1 MTATAVLL
9 LLAAYFIGSIPFGI
23 LVGRGLFGVDP
34 REVGSGNIGTVNSL
48 RALGKVGGALV
59 LVGDVIK
66 GIAPTLVASTYLHLN
81 PWLVAAIGLATI
93 VGHNWS
99 IFLRFGGG
107 KGVAT
112 GLGVVGVLAW
122 QAALAFAAVW
132 LAAVLITRYA
142 SLASIL
148 GSAAVPLAF
157 VAVKS
162 PLPYVVFG
170 VVALVF
176 VMWRHAANIQ
186 RLIAGTE
193 LKLGNRSP
201 RGAQ

>member
-1 MTATAVLL
+1 MTATAV
-9 LLAAYFIGSIPFGI
+9 AALIVGAYLVGSIPFGI

-34 REVGSGNIGTVNSL
+34 REVGSGNIGTVNSM
-48 RALGKVGGALV
+48 RALGKFGGALV
-59 LVGDVIK
+59 LIGDVIK
-66 GIAPTLVASTYLHLN
+66 GIAPTLVAAAFLHLDA
-81 PWLVAAIGLATI
+81 WLVAATGLATI
-93 VGHNWS
+93 AGHNWS
-99 IFLRFGGG
+99 VFLRFGGG

-122 QAALAFAAVW
+122 QAALAFAVVW
-132 LAAVLITRYA
+132 LATVLITRYA

-162 PLPYVVFG
+162 PVAYVVFG

-176 VMWRHAANIQ
+176 VMWRHAANVQ
-186 RLIAGTE
+186 RLFAGTE
-193 LKLGNRSP
+193 LKLGQRS
-201 RGAQ
+201 

>member
-1 MTATAVLL
+1 MIATVTLL
-9 LLAAYFIGSIPFGI
+9 VAAYLIGSIPFGI

-34 REVGSGNIGTVNSL
+34 RGVGSGNIGTVNSM
-48 RALGKVGGALV
+48 RALGKLGGVLV
-59 LVGDVIK
+59 LIGDVIK
-66 GIAPTLVASTYLHLN
+66 GIVPTLVASQFLRLD

-93 VGHNWS
+93 AGHNWS
-99 IFLRFGGG
+99 VFLRFGGG

-122 QAALAFAAVW
+122 QAALAFAVVW
-132 LAAVLITRYA
+132 LATVLITRYA

-157 VAVKS
+157 IAVKS
-162 PLPYVVFG
+162 PVAFVVFG
-170 VVALVF
+170 VVALAF

-186 RLIAGTE
+186 RLFCGTE
-193 LKLGNRSP
+193 LKFGHRS
-201 RGAQ
+201 

>member
-1 MTATAVLL
+1 MTIALL
-9 LLAAYFIGSIPFGI
+9 IVAAYLIGSIPFGI

-34 REVGSGNIGTVNSL
+34 REVGSGNIGTVNSM
-48 RALGKVGGALV
+48 RALGRFGGALV

-66 GIAPTLVASTYLHLN
+66 GIAPTLFASAYLHLDS
-81 PWLVAAIGLATI
+81 WLVAATGLATI
-93 VGHNWS
+93 AGHNWS
-99 IFLRFGGG
+99 VFLRFGGG

-122 QAALAFAAVW
+122 QAALAFAVVW
-132 LAAVLITRYA
+132 LATVLITRYA

-157 VAVKS
+157 IAVKS
-162 PLPYVVFG
+162 PVAYVVFG

-176 VMWRHAANIQ
+176 VMWRHSANIQ
-186 RLIAGTE
+186 RLFAGNE
-193 LKLGNRSP
+193 LKLGQRS
-201 RGAQ
+201 

>member
-1 MTATAVLL
+1 MIATAAVLL
-9 LLAAYFIGSIPFGI
+9 FAAYLIGSIPFGI

-34 REVGSGNIGTVNSL
+34 REVGSGNIGTVNSM
-48 RALGKVGGALV
+48 RALGKIGGALV

-66 GIAPTLVASTYLHLN
+66 GIAPTLFASAFLHLDA
-81 PWLVAAIGLATI
+81 WLVAATGLATI
-93 VGHNWS
+93 AGHNWS
-99 IFLRFGGG
+99 VFLRFGGG

-122 QAALAFAAVW
+122 QAALAFAVVW
-132 LAAVLITRYA
+132 LATVLITRYA

-157 VAVKS
+157 VVVKS
-162 PLPYVVFG
+162 PVAYVVFG

-176 VMWRHAANIQ
+176 VMWRHSANIQ
-186 RLIAGTE
+186 RLFAGNE
-193 LKLGNRSP
+193 LKLGQRS
-201 RGAQ
+201 

>member
-66 GIAPTLVASTYLHLN
+66 GIAPTLVASAYLHLN

>member
-1 MTATAVLL
+1 MIATALL
-9 LLAAYFIGSIPFGI
+9 LIAAYLIGSIPFGI

-34 REVGSGNIGTVNSL
+34 REVGSGNIGTVNSM
-48 RALGKVGGALV
+48 RALGKLGGVLV
-59 LVGDVIK
+59 LIGDVIK
-66 GIAPTLVASTYLHLN
+66 GIAPTLVASQFLRLDA
-81 PWLVAAIGLATI
+81 WLVAAIGLATI
-93 VGHNWS
+93 AGHNWS
-99 IFLRFGGG
+99 VFLRFGGG

-122 QAALAFAAVW
+122 QAALAFAVVW
-132 LAAVLITRYA
+132 LATVLVTRYA

-162 PLPYVVFG
+162 PLAYVVFG

-186 RLIAGTE
+186 RLFTGTE
-193 LKLGNRSP
+193 LKFGHRP
-201 RGAQ
+201 

>member
-1 MTATAVLL
+1 MTATVLL
-9 LLAAYFIGSIPFGI
+9 IVAAYLIGSIPFGI

-34 REVGSGNIGTVNSL
+34 REVGSGNIGTVNSM
-48 RALGKVGGALV
+48 RALGKLGGVLV
-59 LVGDVIK
+59 LIGDVIK
-66 GIAPTLVASTYLHLN
+66 GIAPTLIASQFLRLDA
-81 PWLVAAIGLATI
+81 WLVAAIGLATI
-93 VGHNWS
+93 AGHNWS
-99 IFLRFGGG
+99 VFLRFGGG

-122 QAALAFAAVW
+122 QAALAFAVVW
-132 LAAVLITRYA
+132 LATVLITRYA

-157 VAVKS
+157 IVAKS
-162 PLPYVVFG
+162 PVAYVVFG

-186 RLIAGTE
+186 RLFAGNE
-193 LKLGNRSP
+193 LKFGQRP
-201 RGAQ
+201 RGVQ